1 MACAL
6 AGSPSSNAKPSSAG
20 PRRNFVRD
28 TLRSMSASLREDQRC
43 YRVRVTRLTSVVA
56 PLAWLTCFA
65 ACNKPEPSA
74 ESPPSDPVIAT
85 APRSDAADA
94 TETPPAKITRV
105 DLGAEFHRSRVGA
118 GRGYWVL
125 GMIHNPHAHAVTDA
139 RAQVRL
145 LDAQGKIVAESDA
158 EVGRS
163 LAPDARAAVAVLV
176 HEPIEHELLELRATA
191 VASTAEPTPLQLTLE
206 HEPPQRAELGG
217 YFVRG
222 TVSNPGNVAVAG
234 ARLEV
239 QGLDKDGRL
248 LGVDWLELD
257 PIAAAA
263 TLEFDLGELRY
274 EQAPTKFVVTLLGP
288 G

>member
-1 MACAL
+1 M
-6 AGSPSSNAKPSSAG
+6 
-20 PRRNFVRD
+20 
-28 TLRSMSASLREDQRC
+28 
-43 YRVRVTRLTSVVA
+43 VTQ
-56 PLAWLTCFA
+56 LAWLTCFA

-74 ESPPSDPVIAT
+74 ESPPTDAVAAA
-85 APRSDAADA
+85 APSADA
-94 TETPPAKITRV
+94 PTAAEPQPAKIPRV

-125 GMIHNPHAHAVTDA
+125 GMIHNPHAHVITDA

-145 LDAQGKIVAESDA
+145 LDAEGKTVAESDA
-158 EVGRS
+158 AVERS

-176 HEPIEHELLELRATA
+176 AEPVEHERLELRASG
-191 VASTAEPTPLQLTLE
+191 VPSTAEPAAPLQLTLE

-222 TVSNPGNVAVAG
+222 KVSNGGSAPVEG

-239 QGLDKDGRL
+239 QGLDASGRL
-248 LGVDWLELD
+248 LGVDWLQLD
-257 PIAAAA
+257 PVAAGAVI
-263 TLEFDLGELRY
+263 EFDLGELRY
-274 EQAPTKFVVTLLGP
+274 EQAPTQFVIALVG